1 MASGGNETSRPD
13 VGRTTA
19 RVICPYGRPD
29 QPVAIIFG
37 AYFKPYEGESES
49 VLMGGTDDITDVSA
63 TAFPVRV

>member
-1 MASGGNETSRPD
+1 MWGGLRLGRSVLTAGRITLSRF
-13 VGRTTA
+13 
-19 RVICPYGRPD
+19 
-29 QPVAIIFG
+29 FG